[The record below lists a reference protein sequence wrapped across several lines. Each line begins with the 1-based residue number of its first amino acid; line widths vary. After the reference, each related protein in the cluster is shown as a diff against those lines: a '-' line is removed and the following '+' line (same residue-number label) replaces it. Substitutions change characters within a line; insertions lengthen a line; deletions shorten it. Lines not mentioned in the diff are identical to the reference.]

1 MKKCYLLM
9 LIAIATASLSG
20 ITTVG
25 TAMAQTWPAKP
36 IELIVPFPPGAVD
49 SKVRVIVERAS
60 KVLGRPIVMQNKP
73 GAGQRIGTTA
83 YLRAPADGYTLG
95 VVTNANGAITPALDP
110 HAGYDP
116 RQDFTLIS
124 LTYEASLVMIAHP
137 SLGANSINDLI
148 RIAKANPGKLNYGSS
163 GVGASYHLWFE
174 VFKSLA
180 QIDITHIPYKGL
192 SPAMQE
198 LVGGQTQV
206 MFTDLVGA
214 QPLIDTGRII
224 GLAFT
229 AEQRSTILPKV
240 PTMKEAGTP
249 FLAANWLGFAGPAGI
264 PRDISARLTNIFNE
278 VTRSPEVRAQLESSG
293 GQTVLGLGP
302 TEFAA
307 RVANDYDKVRELG
320 ERYGIKID

>member
-1 MKKCYLLM
+1 MNNRWVW
-9 LIAIATASLSG
+9 IAASIATAGFSE
-20 ITTVG
+20 ITIITPV
-25 TAMAQTWPAKP
+25 AAQTWPTKP

-49 SKVRVIVERAS
+49 SKVRVVVERVS

-73 GAGQRIGTTA
+73 GAGQRIGTTT

-95 VVTNANGAITPALDP
+95 VFTNANGAITPALDP
-110 HAGYDP
+110 SAGYDP
-116 RQDFTLIS
+116 LKDFTFIS
-124 LTYEASLVMIAHP
+124 LTYEASLIMIAHP
-137 SLGANSINDLI
+137 SLGANSIDDLI

-180 QIDITHIPYKGL
+180 QVDITHIPYKGL
-192 SPAMQE
+192 NPALQE
-198 LVGGQTQV
+198 LVGGQIQV
-206 MFTDLVGA
+206 MFADIVGA
-214 QPLIDTGRII
+214 KPLVDAGRII
-224 GLAFT
+224 GLGFT
-229 AEQRSTILPKV
+229 AEQRSPILPKV

-249 FLAANWLGFAGPAGI
+249 FLAANWLGIAGPAGI
-264 PRDISARLTNIFNE
+264 PRDVSARLTNIFNE
-278 VTRSPEVRAQLESSG
+278 VTRSSEVRTQLESGG

-307 RVANDYDKVRELG
+307 RVANDYLKFRELG